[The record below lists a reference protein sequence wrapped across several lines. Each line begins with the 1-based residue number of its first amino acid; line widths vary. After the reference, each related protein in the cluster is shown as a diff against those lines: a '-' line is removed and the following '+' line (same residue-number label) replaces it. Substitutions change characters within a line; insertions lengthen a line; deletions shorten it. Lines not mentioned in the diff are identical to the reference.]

1 MSDPEPAPVD
11 GEAIRKVVRETNY
24 VTWRRQGGW
33 NPLVVT
39 RAEGS
44 TFWDDRGRAYL
55 DFSSQLMATN
65 LGHANPAVVGAIAA
79 QASQLAYAAPG
90 FATEAR
96 ARLSSSLL
104 EVLPRPLNRFFFS
117 TSGTEAN
124 EAALKIARV
133 ATGRPKVVSRHRSYH
148 GATAASISVTGDPRR
163 RAVEGLDTVPG
174 TVFAPDCYC
183 YRCPFG
189 LTYPSCHV
197 ACAEYVDPLL
207 EREGNVAAMIVEP
220 VVGTNGVIVPVP
232 EYLPRIREITR
243 KHGVLLIADEVMS
256 GWGRVGE
263 WFAVNHWGVEPDIL
277 TTAKGITGALIPLG
291 LTATTSELHDAF
303 RDRYFP
309 HGHTYEAHP
318 LTLAPAVA
326 AIGEYRRLDLLAK
339 SRRDGEYLL
348 RRLREIQDRHPS
360 VGEVRGLGLFAA
372 VELVR
377 DRGTREPFN
386 TEEDKLAGRP
396 LVAEQVAAAMLKE
409 GVFCVAWISHLVI
422 APPLIVTREE
432 LDRGLEV
439 IDRALRVADEAR
451 PSSGP
456 TENGPAPARS
466 RRSGRDRG
474 APARW
479 ASAGRSPPVAPRP
492 ACERPRGRG
501 PHPADARGTRSTV
514 RRTGTYPLPRAS
526 ATPRGRSSR
535 PVSTGRARS
544 ARRPRSP
551 PGAPAVD

>member
-1 MSDPEPAPVD
+1 MTDPEPDGGPLD
-11 GEAIRKVVRETNY
+11 GETVRRVVRDTNY

-39 RAEGS
+39 RAQDS
-44 TFWDDRGRAYL
+44 TFWDDQGRAYL

-65 LGHANPAVVGAIAA
+65 LGHANPAVVDAIAT
-79 QASQLAYAAPG
+79 QARTLAYAAPG

-104 EVLPRPLNRFFFS
+104 GVLPHGLNRFFFS

-133 ATGRPKVVSRHRSYH
+133 ATGRTKVLSRHRSYH

-163 RAVEGLDTVPG
+163 RPVEGLQTVPG

-189 LTYPSCHV
+189 LEYPSCGV
-197 ACAEYVDPLL
+197 ACAEYVDRQI

-243 KHGVLLIADEVMS
+243 QHGVLLIADEVMT

-263 WFAVNHWGVEPDIL
+263 WFAVDHWKVAPDIL
-277 TTAKGITGALIPLG
+277 TTAKGITGALVPLG
-291 LTATTSELHDAF
+291 LTATTSALHDTF

-326 AIGEYRRLDLLAK
+326 AIREYRRLDLLTK

-348 RRLREIQDRHPS
+348 RRLREIQERHPS
-360 VGEVRGLGLFAA
+360 VGDVRGLGLFAA

-377 DRGTREPFN
+377 DRATRVPFN

-396 LVAEQVAAAMLKE
+396 LVAERVAAAMMQE
-409 GVFCVAWISHLVI
+409 GVFCVAWVSHLVI
-422 APPLIVTREE
+422 APPLIVTRAE
-432 LDRGLEV
+432 LDHGLEV
-439 IDRALRVADEAR
+439 LDRALAVSDAEVR
-451 PSSGP
+451 P
-456 TENGPAPARS
+456 
-466 RRSGRDRG
+466 
-474 APARW
+474 
-479 ASAGRSPPVAPRP
+479 ASAGGP
-492 ACERPRGRG
+492 A
-501 PHPADARGTRSTV
+501 
-514 RRTGTYPLPRAS
+514 
-526 ATPRGRSSR
+526 
-535 PVSTGRARS
+535 
-544 ARRPRSP
+544 
-551 PGAPAVD
+551 